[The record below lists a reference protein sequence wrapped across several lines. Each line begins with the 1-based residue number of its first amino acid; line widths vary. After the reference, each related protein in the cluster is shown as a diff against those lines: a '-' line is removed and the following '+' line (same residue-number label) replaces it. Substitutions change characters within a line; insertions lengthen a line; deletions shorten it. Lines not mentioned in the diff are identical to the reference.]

1 LDILVSEVAPMGK
14 TLIDVDEDLLAEAT
28 TALGTTTKKDTV
40 NEALR
45 QAVESSRERRRL
57 ALEDF
62 QRLVDEGGVDVDRLG
77 EIDK

>member
-1 LDILVSEVAPMGK
+1 MGK